1 VIERVELAAFCRRLW
16 ERGLVMGNSGN
27 VSIRLANGDQL
38 VTPSGRSLAN
48 LAPEEFVLVDA
59 SGAARDPR
67 QRPTSELPLHLAA
80 YRVRGDAACV
90 VHTHPTMSVVWSK
103 TGTTPPRDIVG
114 AMESLYAWA
123 WTPFRKNGTQ
133 ELADLCAA
141 EFANGA
147 DIVIMER
154 HGISVVAQ
162 TLEEAFVQT
171 ELAEEA
177 ARVAIFSRLI
187 ME

>member
-1 VIERVELAAFCRRLW
+1 VNEELIEICRRLW

-27 VSIRLANGDQL
+27 VSVRLNDGDLL

-48 LAPEEFVLVDA
+48 LEARELVRVD
-59 SGAARDPR
+59 SNGSPRDQS

-80 YRVRGDAACV
+80 YRARPQITCV

-103 TGTTPPRDIVG
+103 TQTLPPRDIVG
-114 AMESLYAWA
+114 AMESLRPWA

-133 ELADLCAA
+133 ELADLCAS
-141 EFANGA
+141 EFARGA

-154 HGISVVAQ
+154 HGISVVAESF
-162 TLEEAFVQT
+162 EEAFVQT

-177 ARVAIFSRLI
+177 ARVAFYSRVLI
-187 ME
+187 GT